1 MSLVKSLFEL
11 VSERENISIFRIDK
25 THDIFNGHFPNQPV
39 LPAVTMLQLLKFEV
53 ERQTKKTLQLE
64 RLANAKFLQVVNPQ
78 LNDII
83 SIELKITSAE
93 NKYKVNAILKQ
104 DSVIVAKLS
113 TVYSENR

>member
-1 MSLVKSLFEL
+1 MSLVMSLFKL
-11 VSERENISIFRIDK
+11 VSECEKTSNFSIDK

-64 RLANAKFLQVVNPQ
+64 RLTNAKFLQVVNPQ

-93 NKYKVNAILKQ
+93 KKHKINAILKQ
-104 DSVIVAKLS
+104 DNVIVAKLS
-113 TVYSENR
+113 AVYFENR